1 MSYFS
6 DERKE
11 LAIAIPFDFGTGEL
25 MLHVKQPS
33 AVRTKA
39 CLPVFQFL
47 ARNLELYDNPQ
58 VVMTDWGAI
67 MELIAKQYAKLYPNL
82 LQDFD
87 SWVGECLQCT
97 TAIDAVTGE
106 NTANL
111 FNTYGKLDP
120 WIQDGFKAY
129 LAFLYAL
136 LHYAWT
142 TIKSSELREYYTAST
157 ASEWLESFSH
167 SIGETDGKLSKG
179 GKRKG

>member
-1 MSYFS
+1 MSYFL
-6 DERKE
+6 DERKD

-47 ARNLELYDNPQ
+47 ARNLSLYDNPQ

-67 MELIAKQYAKLYPNL
+67 MELIAKEYQKLYPNL

-97 TAIDAVTGE
+97 TAIDAVTGDKTE
-106 NTANL
+106 NLLHAFGN
-111 FNTYGKLDP
+111 LDP
-120 WIQDGFKAY
+120 WIKDGFKAY

-136 LHYAWT
+136 LHYAWGT
-142 TIKSSELREYYTAST
+142 LKDSELKEYYTAST
-157 ASEWLESFSH
+157 ALEWSESFTP
-167 SIGETDGKLSKG
+167 SIEATEAKSLQDKMQRG
-179 GKRKG
+179 